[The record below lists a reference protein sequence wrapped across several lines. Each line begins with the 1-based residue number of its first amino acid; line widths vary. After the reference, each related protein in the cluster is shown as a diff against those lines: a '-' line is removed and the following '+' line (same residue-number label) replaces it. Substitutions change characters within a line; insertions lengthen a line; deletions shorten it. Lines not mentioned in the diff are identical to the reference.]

1 MNEENNNNLYPK
13 DPNPNASSSK
23 QEQEQEETP
32 SFQENP
38 SPSSFS
44 SSPNPDPSSN
54 FEPFT
59 PTPPEYSWGESP
71 RRTTAEVS
79 QKNGLKIFAVVI
91 SVLLALSLSLSAFLL
106 VNRFSSDNTHDSLS
120 ASDQS
125 SQQSS
130 LPENENAP
138 SLNVEDTPDGGTSTY
153 ADGGLST
160 EEIAEKVGASV
171 VGIEIYDN
179 DYPLEAVSSGSG
191 IIMTEDGYIIT
202 NSHVVSGADGI
213 VVILSDE
220 TEYAARVI
228 GIDSKTDLAVIKV
241 EAQDL
246 PAAEFGDSDALKV
259 GERIVAIGNPTGMN
273 LAGSTTQGIVSG
285 LQRSITLTNE
295 ETNTA
300 ITMEVI
306 QVDAA
311 INPGNSGGALINKY
325 GQVVGIN
332 SAKVSSTQV
341 EGIGFAI
348 PINTAKPIVDDLI
361 QYGYVKGRV
370 LLGIT
375 YQAISDVVGQM
386 YGYIPGLTVRSVD
399 ETMDAYA
406 KGLRAGD
413 VITKMDGIDVRDSDT
428 VNEIMATKQPGDTIT
443 LTVIRRD
450 QNGNAT
456 TFEISP
462 VLAEDRGTYGAV
474 IPEEKENQ
482 QSQSEESTPA
492 SLPLP

>member
-1 MNEENNNNLYPK
+1 MNEENKNTFYSQ
-13 DPNPNASSSK
+13 NPNEDSSLPK
-23 QEQEQEETP
+23 QE
-32 SFQENP
+32 ENTTT
-38 SPSSFS
+38 SPNEGSSPFS
-44 SSPNPDPSSN
+44 SSSTPNPNPDP
-54 FEPFT
+54 FI
-59 PTPPEYSWGESP
+59 PTPPDYSWSGQPSSQQP
-71 RRTTAEVS
+71 AAAETK
-79 QKNGLKIFAVVI
+79 KNGLKIFAVVV
-91 SVLLALSLSLSAFLL
+91 SVLFALSLGLSAFLL
-106 VNRFSSDNTHDSLS
+106 VDRFSGRGNDNSLS
-120 ASDQS
+120 ASDQTG
-125 SQQSS
+125 QESS

-138 SLNVEDTPDGGTSTY
+138 SLSIEDTPDGGTSTY

-160 EEIAEKVGASV
+160 EEIAAKVGTSV

-220 TEYAARVI
+220 TEYAAMVV

-241 EAQDL
+241 EAHGL

-450 QNGNAT
+450 QHGNT
-456 TFEISP
+456 STFEISP
-462 VLAEDRGTYGAV
+462 VLAEDRGTFGAV
-474 IPEEKENQ
+474 IPDENQ
-482 QSQSEESTPA
+482 SESQENQTEESTPA

>member
-1 MNEENNNNLYPK
+1 MNEENKNTFYSQ
-13 DPNPNASSSK
+13 NPNEDSSLPK
-23 QEQEQEETP
+23 QE
-32 SFQENP
+32 ENTTTSP
-38 SPSSFS
+38 NEGPSSFS
-44 SSPNPDPSSN
+44 SSSTPNPNPDP
-54 FEPFT
+54 FI
-59 PTPPEYSWGESP
+59 PTPPDYSWSGQPSSQQP
-71 RRTTAEVS
+71 AAAEAK
-79 QKNGLKIFAVVI
+79 KNGLKIFAVVM
-91 SVLLALSLSLSAFLL
+91 SVLFALSLGLSAFLL
-106 VNRFSSDNTHDSLS
+106 VDRFSGRGNDNSLS
-120 ASDQS
+120 ASDQTG
-125 SQQSS
+125 QESS

-138 SLNVEDTPDGGTSTY
+138 SLSIEDTPDGGTSTY

-160 EEIAEKVGASV
+160 EEIAAKVGTSV

-220 TEYAARVI
+220 TEYAAMVV

-241 EAQDL
+241 EAQGL

-450 QNGNAT
+450 QNGNT
-456 TFEISP
+456 STFEISP
-462 VLAEDRGTYGAV
+462 VLAEDRGTFGAV
-474 IPEEKENQ
+474 IPDENQ
-482 QSQSEESTPA
+482 SESQENQTEESTPA